1 MLAINTLYTVGSL
14 IYNEA
19 NTTYY
24 YVINQFTSG
33 STLLASAA
41 LLIANSNVATAKQ
54 VFNSDTLVFDE
65 LAQQFSSRY
74 SMTPTIWIQNGD
86 IILTPDPL
94 SQLELYTND
103 IGQWG
108 VFYNKQESCELS
120 LVVNPQADVNKVL
133 RTIEFNS
140 IVRDDNKVI
149 DRTQTISAFRIYN
162 QYQDT
167 NIVPF
172 SADRFKR
179 KFEKWRL
186 KIPRDQNSTNQQ
198 GRMRSTY
205 FVVTLYF
212 DNSQNKELIMN
223 RLMSYFDYQVF

>member
-1 MLAINTLYTVGSL
+1 
-14 IYNEA
+14 
-19 NTTYY
+19 
-24 YVINQFTSG
+24 
-33 STLLASAA
+33 
-41 LLIANSNVATAKQ
+41 
-54 VFNSDTLVFDE
+54 
-65 LAQQFSSRY
+65 
-74 SMTPTIWIQNGD
+74 MTPTIWIQNGD

-94 SQLELYTND
+94 SQLELYTSG

-108 VFYNKQESCELS
+108 VFYGKQEECQLT
-120 LVVNPQADVNKVL
+120 LVVNPQADVNKIL
-133 RTIEFNS
+133 RTMEFNS
-140 IVRDDNKVI
+140 IVRDDDKLI

-172 SADRFKR
+172 SADRFRR
-179 KFEKWRL
+179 KFDKWRL
-186 KIPRDQNSTNQQ
+186 KIPRDQNSTSQQ

-205 FVVTLYF
+205 FIVTLYF